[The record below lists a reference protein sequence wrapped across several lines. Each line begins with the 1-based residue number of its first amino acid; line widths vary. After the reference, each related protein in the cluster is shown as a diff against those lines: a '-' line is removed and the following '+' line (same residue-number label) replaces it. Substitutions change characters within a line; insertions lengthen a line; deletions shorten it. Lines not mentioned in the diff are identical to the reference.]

1 MLANSYPSH
10 CRLKGP
16 TNSLVMVFLP
26 PLVHINTNTHAHSN
40 ALHCA
45 KWKFCVRASSRTAQ
59 LPAMPATLSK
69 PNGLSD
75 QQHCVWRVVHSQ
87 AFCGI
92 SGTFCLSRYA
102 CQAVRDTAGTKGWRD
117 FLYASMIMTLFACV
131 SMSLYSQMKIL
142 FFCLTQPLDL
152 KDKWKTA
159 QWFKG
164 INIHHASRTCT
175 KLMLVKNICTKEL
188 LPEENKWVCVKGKY

>member
-102 CQAVRDTAGTKGWRD
+102 CQAVRETAGTKVWRD

-131 SMSLYSQMKIL
+131 SMGLYSQMKIL
-142 FFCLTQPLDL
+142 SFVSRSHWISKTNEKLHSDL
-152 KDKWKTA
+152 R
-159 QWFKG
+159 G
-164 INIHHASRTCT
+164 
-175 KLMLVKNICTKEL
+175 
-188 LPEENKWVCVKGKY
+188 